1 MLKTLRYIIHE
12 VSSAKDLNAA
22 LNVLALRVKEMT
34 HADAC
39 SIFLVDKEQG
49 EHVLRATIGL
59 NKKLVNKHRL
69 RLGEGLVGLVGERE
83 EPINIADTFAHPKFC
98 HYTEITKQRYHAFL
112 GIPIVSQGELLG
124 VLVAQKAEPI
134 GFDKE
139 VEAVIATLLAQLVN
153 VFTFA
158 KAAGIIAK
166 IVNGI
171 SCVPGVAIGK
181 IVVVYPLADLETVS
195 DRPANDIKQELAGFK
210 NALKAT
216 RKEIV
221 TLSESLVTKVSQEE
235 RALFDAYLQILDGQ
249 SLKREINKEIRE
261 GNWAPG
267 ALKHVINRRI
277 LQFEAMEDEYLRERS
292 LDIKDLGQR
301 ILAHLQASE
310 RKSISYPKN
319 TILAGEQ
326 ITPAAMAEVPEN
338 KLAGIISFQGS
349 INSHMA
355 ILARA
360 LGIPTVMGITDF
372 PLRGFENK
380 EVIIDGYY
388 GQIYIS
394 PTKEIRQEFQILA
407 AEEQELNVELA
418 SIRDLPAETLDGH
431 TISLLVNTGLPI
443 DIGHSMRV
451 GAEGVGL
458 YRTEMP
464 FMLRDR
470 FPTEDEQYVIYH
482 QLLKIFAP
490 RFVIMRTLDVGGDKS
505 LPYFPVEEENP
516 FLGWRGIRITLDHP
530 EIFLVQIRAMLRA
543 SQDFNNL
550 RIMFPMV
557 SSISEVE
564 NAIKLIK
571 QAHTELAEEG
581 FTIKMPKLGVMLEVP
596 SAVYQARNLARRV
609 DFLSVG
615 SNDLVQYLLAVDR
628 NNARVANLYDGLHP
642 AVLKALL
649 EITKAARQERKKV
662 SICGEMAGDPVA
674 VMLLIAMGFD
684 ALSMNANQLLRIKWL
699 IRKFTMERAKQLLD
713 EVKSMDDPVDIRYYL
728 EAALEEAGCAGLI
741 RAGK

>member
-1 MLKTLRYIIHE
+1 MLKTLRHIIHE

-22 LNVLALRVKEMT
+22 LDILVTRIREMT
-34 HADAC
+34 NADAC

-49 EHVLRATIGL
+49 EHVLRATNGL
-59 NKKLVNKHRL
+59 SKKLINKLRL
-69 RLGEGLVGLVGERE
+69 KLGEGLVGEVGERE
-83 EPINIADTFAHPKFC
+83 EPINVADTFAHPKFC
-98 HYTEITKQRYHAFL
+98 HYTEITKERYHAFL
-112 GIPIVSQGELLG
+112 GIPIISQGELLG

-139 VEAVIATLLAQLVN
+139 LEAAIVTLLAQLVN

-158 KAAGIIAK
+158 KAAGVMAK

-181 IVVVYPLADLETVS
+181 VVVIYPLADLETVS
-195 DRPANDIKQELAGFK
+195 DRTSDDIQQELADFRK
-210 NALKAT
+210 ALKAT
-216 RKEIV
+216 RQEIV
-221 TLSESLVTKVSQEE
+221 NLSENLAVKVSQEE
-235 RALFDAYLQILDGQ
+235 RALFDAYLQILDGR
-249 SLKREINKEIRE
+249 SLKREVNKEIRG

-267 ALKHVINRRI
+267 ALKHVIKKRI
-277 LQFEAMEDEYLRERS
+277 LQFETMEDEYLRERS
-292 LDIKDLGQR
+292 FDIKDLGHR

-310 RKSISYPKN
+310 RRAISYPKN

-326 ITPAAMAEVPEN
+326 ITPAAMAEVPED
-338 KLAGIISFQGS
+338 KLTGIISLQGS

-372 PLRGFENK
+372 PLARLENK

-388 GQIYIS
+388 GQVYIS
-394 PTKEIRQEFQILA
+394 PTKEIRQEFQILVA
-407 AEEQELNVELA
+407 QEQELNAELA
-418 SIRDLPAETLDGH
+418 FIRDLPAETLDGH

-470 FPTEDEQYVIYH
+470 FPTEDEQYVIYR

-490 RFVIMRTLDVGGDKS
+490 RFVVMRTLDIGGDKS
-505 LPYFPVEEENP
+505 LPYFPVEEDNP
-516 FLGWRGIRITLDHP
+516 FLGWRGIRITLAHP

-543 SQDFNNL
+543 SQDLNNL
-550 RIMFPMV
+550 RIMLPMV
-557 SSISEVE
+557 SSTSE
-564 NAIKLIK
+564 
-571 QAHTELAEEG
+571 AHAELTEEG
-581 FTIKMPKLGVMLEVP
+581 IDIKIPKIGVMIEVP
-596 SAVYQARNLARRV
+596 AAVYQARNLAHLV

-615 SNDLVQYLLAVDR
+615 SNDLAQYLLAVDR

-649 EITKAARQERKKV
+649 EVTKAARKERKKV

-674 VMLLIAMGFD
+674 VILLMAMGFD

-699 IRKFTMERAKQLLD
+699 IRKFTMARAKQLLE
-713 EVKSMDDPVDIRYYL
+713 EVKTMDDPLDIRYHM
-728 EAALEEAGCAGLI
+728 EAAIEEVGCAGLI

>member
-22 LNVLALRVKEMT
+22 LNILVTRIKEMT
-34 HADAC
+34 NADAC

-49 EHVLRATIGL
+49 EHVLRATDGL
-59 NKKLVNKHRL
+59 SKKLINKLRL
-69 RLGEGLVGLVGERE
+69 KLGEGLVGEVGERE
-83 EPINIADTFAHPKFC
+83 EPINVADTFAHPKFC
-98 HYTEITKQRYHAFL
+98 HYTEITKERYHAFL

-124 VLVAQKAEPI
+124 ILVAQKAEPV

-139 VEAVIATLLAQLVN
+139 IEAAIVTLLTQLVN

-158 KAAGIIAK
+158 KAAGVIAK
-166 IVNGI
+166 VINGI

-181 IVVVYPLADLETVS
+181 VVVIYPLANLETVS
-195 DRPANDIKQELAGFK
+195 DRTPDDIKQELADFK
-210 NALKAT
+210 KALKAT

-221 TLSESLVTKVSQEE
+221 NLSDSLAAKVSQEE

-249 SLKREINKEIRE
+249 SLKREINKQIRA

-267 ALKHVINRRI
+267 ALKHIIKKRI
-277 LQFEAMEDEYLRERS
+277 LQFETMEDEYLRERS

-310 RKSISYPKN
+310 RKAISYPKN

-326 ITPAAMAEVPEN
+326 ITPVAMAEVPED
-338 KLAGIISFQGS
+338 KLAGIISLQGS

-372 PLRGFENK
+372 PLARLENK

-388 GQIYIS
+388 GQVYIA
-394 PTKEIRQEFQILA
+394 PTKEIRQEFQTLA
-407 AEEQELNVELA
+407 TQEQELNAELA

-470 FPTEDEQYVIYH
+470 FPTEDEQYVIYR

-490 RFVIMRTLDVGGDKS
+490 RFVVMRTLDIGGDKS
-505 LPYFPVEEENP
+505 LSYFPVEEENP

-543 SQDFNNL
+543 SQDLNNL
-550 RIMFPMV
+550 HIMLPMV

-571 QAHTELAEEG
+571 QAHSELTEEG
-581 FTIKMPKLGVMLEVP
+581 FNIKMPKIGVMIEVP
-596 SAVYQARNLARRV
+596 AAVYQARDLAHCV

-615 SNDLVQYLLAVDR
+615 SNDLAQYLLAVDR
-628 NNARVANLYDGLHP
+628 NNARVSNLYDGLHP
-642 AVLKALL
+642 AVLKALI
-649 EITKAARQERKKV
+649 EITKAARHERKKV

-674 VMLLIAMGFD
+674 VILLMAMGFD

-699 IRKFTMERAKQLLD
+699 IRKFTMARAKQLLD
-713 EVKSMDDPVDIRYYL
+713 EVKAMDDPLDIRYHM
-728 EAALEEAGCAGLI
+728 EAAIEEVGCAGLI